1 MKMMYACQFAVHVKT
16 SKRIFAMLQLR
27 IRVHPPMEIGERA
40 KKARHEVES
49 GASPCVIYPLILR
62 STSVRMMIPAPS
74 CGRNSNVHSEGERK
88 EV

>member
-1 MKMMYACQFAVHVKT
+1 MYACQSAVHVKT

-27 IRVHPPMEIGERA
+27 IRVHPPMEIGEGA
-40 KKARHEVES
+40 KKARRGGEIAERRH
-49 GASPCVIYPLILR
+49 AQFYPLILR